1 MLESPAFDDAIEVDG
16 GINDTSSITPVKK
29 ELKIPAIP
37 KAPKKKSPLFAP
49 QKAEPI
55 RRVDDVFQG
64 PIISPDGPTRL
75 KRTKPEPR
83 VDTKTQGC
91 LGSANETSN
100 ASRANKKGKTTVR
113 PSPSIKESSIIP
125 EGCAE
130 TNLLEPDGNTR
141 DIYVQG
147 SE

>member
-37 KAPKKKSPLFAP
+37 KAPKKKSPLLAP
-49 QKAEPI
+49 RKTEPI
-55 RRVDDVFQG
+55 RKVDDVFQG
-64 PIISPDGPTRL
+64 PPISPDGPTRL

-83 VDTKTQGC
+83 VEGR
-91 LGSANETSN
+91 LGSVEDSTDAL
-100 ASRANKKGKTTVR
+100 RANKKAKTTVR
-113 PSPSIKESSIIP
+113 PSPSIKESESVLN
-125 EGCAE
+125 GCAE

>member
-29 ELKIPAIP
+29 ELKIPVIP

-64 PIISPDGPTRL
+64 PIISPDGPARL
-75 KRTKPEPR
+75 KRAKAER
-83 VDTKTQGC
+83 
-91 LGSANETSN
+91 LGSVHELSDAL
-100 ASRANKKGKTTVR
+100 RANKKVKTTVR
-113 PSPSIKESSIIP
+113 PSPPIKESEIVLN
-125 EGCAE
+125 GCDE